1 VAVLAGWA
9 TTEVG
14 RQPWTVYGLLRTAD
28 SVSPS
33 LTGLDVALSL
43 AGFCVVY
50 LIMFSAGLAL
60 MIRIIRLGPAEQAT
74 EPELIE
80 SGRPAAPVQALPST
94 EAGQRP

>member
-1 VAVLAGWA
+1 
-9 TTEVG
+9 
-14 RQPWTVYGLLRTAD
+14 
-28 SVSPS
+28 
-33 LTGLDVALSL
+33 LTGLDAAVSL

-50 LIMFSAGLAL
+50 LVMFSAGLAL

-94 EAGQRP
+94 EAGQHP